1 VDLKTLADPAIVAVA
16 LGVTAAAIVGKLA
29 AGFFAGPAGRWVVGW
44 GMVPRGE
51 VGLIFAMAGKQLGV
65 MNEAMFSVIVIM
77 VILTT
82 LITPPV
88 LTWLLRRR

>member
-1 VDLKTLADPAIVAVA
+1 MSEPIRSVLIIGGGV
-16 LGVTAAAIVGKLA
+16 LGLLIAGLA
-29 AGFFAGPAGRWVVGW
+29 AGSSGKWLVGW

-51 VGLIFAMAGKQLGV
+51 VGLIFAMTGRQLGV

-88 LTWLLRRR
+88 LSYLLKKNTAD